1 MSTLKVNNIQTAS
14 GGSNSTPE
22 QIEQG
27 RAKAWINF
35 NGTTV
40 TSAPD
45 MTGVND
51 SFNISSITD
60 NGTGDF
66 TISFSN
72 AFSNANYAV
81 VACNG
86 RQSQSN
92 STNAFVIQV
101 QEENTPKTTGL
112 FRIAS
117 LGTNTYLNLVDPNS
131 ANIAVFGDQ

>member
-1 MSTLKVNNIQTAS
+1 MSTLKVNIIQNTS
-14 GGSNSTPE
+14 GGSSSTPE

-27 RAKAWINF
+27 RAKAWLNF

-40 TSAPD
+40 TSATD

-86 RQSQSN
+86 RKIHGS
-92 STNAFVIQV
+92 STNAFIIIVA
-101 QEENTPKTTGL
+101 EENTAKTTGL
-112 FRIAS
+112 FRIIS
-117 LGTNTYLNLVDPNS
+117 LGTNQYLNVVDPNS
-131 ANIAVFGDQ
+131 ANIAVFGD